1 MSLSRWISS
10 LQGRLTITYL
20 VLITAATTVLGFGI
34 YRWTA
39 DDLIAE
45 RRIRLLTE
53 ARIVADAVGPF
64 MPGDQNAALHTLET
78 LGRRYEARLLL
89 IDPDME
95 VFGDS
100 LHLTQPERSLLSTSF
115 DIPEVRG
122 ALDGDAEAG
131 VYRLRTGEYVLYASA
146 PVVRGGTVTGAV
158 LVSGS
163 LAAVMGA
170 LSQLVTRLITAA
182 VVINAAFLVV
192 TWLTAR
198 RLTAP
203 LESLTSAARRVGSG
217 DLDTR
222 VKVNSEDELGQ
233 LAGTFNRMAEQVQEH
248 DTAQRRFIS
257 DASHELRSPISSAI
271 LIADAL
277 ESGAPGS
284 EVLLESLR
292 EQLERMSR
300 LVNQLLELAR
310 LDEWTDEAGD
320 AGAGDYA
327 DLAHVVNRIHR
338 RMKPV
343 AEAQGVDLESDVSG
357 GPLVAGSEENLERVL
372 QNIIENGIKYTP
384 EGGSVTVTARRQE
397 SPCSVV
403 TVDVRDT
410 GPGIPRE
417 LLPHLFERFYRAD
430 AARSREEGGFGLGL
444 AIARRRALAM
454 GADITVDST
463 EGRGTCFT
471 ITIPLQP
478 GTSGGN
484 ADPSGAES

>member
-1 MSLSRWISS
+1 MNFSRWIFS

-53 ARIVADAVGPF
+53 ARIAADAVTPAL
-64 MPGDQNAALHTLET
+64 PGDQHAALHTLEAM
-78 LGRRYEARLLL
+78 GRRYDTRLLV

-95 VFGDS
+95 VFADS
-100 LHLTQPERSLLSTSF
+100 LHLTQPDKSLVSTSF

-122 ALDGDAEAG
+122 ALDGDAEAA

-146 PVVRGGTVTGAV
+146 PVVREGTVTGVV

-182 VVINAAFLVV
+182 MLINAAFLVV

-203 LESLTSAARRVGSG
+203 LQTLASAARRLGSG

-222 VKVNSEDELGQ
+222 VEVDSSDELGQ
-233 LAGTFNRMAEQVQEH
+233 LAGTFNHMAEEIQEH
-248 DTAQRRFIS
+248 DRAQRRFIS

-277 ESGAPGS
+277 ESGTPGS
-284 EVLLESLR
+284 AALLESLR

-310 LDEWTDEAGD
+310 LDEWPDETKEKGED
-320 AGAGDYA
+320 TYA
-327 DLAHVVNRIHR
+327 DLAHVINRIHR
-338 RMKPV
+338 RMRPV
-343 AEAQGVDLESDVSG
+343 AQAREVDLQRDVPG
-357 GPLVAGSEENLERVL
+357 QLLVPGSEENLERIL
-372 QNIIENGIKYTP
+372 QNIIENGIKYAP
-384 EGGSVTVTARRQE
+384 RGGAVTVTARMQE
-397 SPCSVV
+397 PSGSGVI
-403 TVDVRDT
+403 VDITDT
-410 GPGIPRE
+410 GPGIPPE
-417 LLPHLFERFYRAD
+417 SLPHVFERFYRAD

-454 GADITVDST
+454 GADITVDSE

-471 ITIPLQP
+471 ITIPGQR
-478 GTSGGN
+478 GAAGREHE
-484 ADPSGAES
+484 PSGEKE